1 MKDMTH
7 GSIRA
12 HLIGLAA
19 PIAFGMLFQTLYFLV
34 DLYFVAGLGGAAIAG
49 VGSAGNASFLILA
62 LTQVLGVGTVALIAQ
77 AVGRKDQAAAML
89 LFNQSLLLSLLG
101 VVGSLLFGYALA
113 PVYVAGIGADAATRA
128 AGLAYL
134 HWYLPGLALQ
144 FALVGMGSAL
154 RGTGI
159 ARPTTVVQIVTVLLN
174 IVLTPVLITGWGTR
188 HPMGV
193 AGAGL
198 ASSISVAVGVLLLW
212 LYFRRLE
219 HYVNMD
225 ARLWRPQPAVWR
237 QILAIG
243 LPAGAEFL
251 LMFALLS
258 FIYWLIRPFGAVAQA
273 GYGIGSRV
281 MQAVFLPTMAL
292 AFAVAPVAGQN
303 YGARHFGRVRETFRT
318 AAAMSVGLMIAVT
331 VLCQLQPQALIRP
344 FTGDAAVIAVGSQYL
359 RITSW
364 NFAAIGVIFSCSGAF
379 QAIGNTVPAMLSSA
393 SRLLSFVLPA
403 WWWAQQQ
410 GFALH
415 DVLYLSVFSVA
426 LQAILSLLLLRRQFR
441 LRLA

>member
-113 PVYVAGIGADAATRA
+113 PMYVAGIGADAATRA

-174 IVLTPVLITGWGTR
+174 IVLTPVLITGWGT
-188 HPMGV
+188 
-193 AGAGL
+193 
-198 ASSISVAVGVLLLW
+198 
-212 LYFRRLE
+212 
-219 HYVNMD
+219 
-225 ARLWRPQPAVWR
+225 
-237 QILAIG
+237 
-243 LPAGAEFL
+243 
-251 LMFALLS
+251 
-258 FIYWLIRPFGAVAQA
+258 
-273 GYGIGSRV
+273 
-281 MQAVFLPTMAL
+281 
-292 AFAVAPVAGQN
+292 
-303 YGARHFGRVRETFRT
+303 
-318 AAAMSVGLMIAVT
+318 
-331 VLCQLQPQALIRP
+331 
-344 FTGDAAVIAVGSQYL
+344 
-359 RITSW
+359 
-364 NFAAIGVIFSCSGAF
+364 
-379 QAIGNTVPAMLSSA
+379 
-393 SRLLSFVLPA
+393 
-403 WWWAQQQ
+403 
-410 GFALH
+410 
-415 DVLYLSVFSVA
+415 
-426 LQAILSLLLLRRQFR
+426 
-441 LRLA
+441 